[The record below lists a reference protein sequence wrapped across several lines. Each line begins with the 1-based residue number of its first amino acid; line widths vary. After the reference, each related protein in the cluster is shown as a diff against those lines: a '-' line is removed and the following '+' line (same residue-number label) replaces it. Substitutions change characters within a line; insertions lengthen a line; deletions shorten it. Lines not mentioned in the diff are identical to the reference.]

1 MAAGS
6 PAATLYGTVHTAQE
20 PPPMRAASII
30 SATIVVLGLYL
41 ALAAGL
47 GLDPTWIGIGVLGI
61 GVAGAVTITLTA
73 MPIAPSTRIARS

>member
-1 MAAGS
+1 
-6 PAATLYGTVHTAQE
+6 
-20 PPPMRAASII
+20 MRAASII

-47 GLDPTWIGIGVLGI
+47 VLDPNWIGIGMLGI
-61 GVAGAVTITLTA
+61 GGAGAVTITLTA

>member
-6 PAATLYGTVHTAQE
+6 PAATLYATVHSVQE

-47 GLDPTWIGIGVLGI
+47 DPTWIGIGIGMLGI